1 LSFDDDIARGI
12 MIETP
17 AAVMAA
23 DHLVRLVDFFSIGT
37 NDLAQYMMAAD
48 RSNAAVANLVTPYQP
63 AVIRAIRQV
72 VEAAR
77 PTGIPVS
84 LCGELAG
91 DPRATPLLLGLG
103 IGELSM
109 SAPAIPLVKAR
120 VRNLDLGAAQALA
133 AELLTYESATDI
145 EARLEEVS

>member
-1 LSFDDDIARGI
+1 
-12 MIETP
+12 M
-17 AAVMAA
+17 
-23 DHLVRLVDFFSIGT
+23 
-37 NDLAQYMMAAD
+37 
-48 RSNAAVANLVTPYQP
+48 
-63 AVIRAIRQV
+63 
-72 VEAAR
+72 
-77 PTGIPVS
+77 
-84 LCGELAG
+84 
-91 DPRATPLLLGLG
+91 PLLLGLG